1 MSRILLVDDN
11 EEIAYLVKRLLERR
25 GHEVYLALSGR
36 EALRQ
41 LNTGIR
47 PDIIFLDIIMPGMSG
62 EEFLSRI
69 RSSGKLKD
77 TSVYIFS
84 VVSERERVERWLA
97 MGASGFIPKPYDI
110 KQLEQTIE
118 HSQDR
123 IHPSFSGHGKGEA
136 EG

>member
-1 MSRILLVDDN
+1 M
-11 EEIAYLVKRLLERR
+11 
-25 GHEVYLALSGR
+25 
-36 EALRQ
+36 
-41 LNTGIR
+41 
-47 PDIIFLDIIMPGMSG
+47 
-62 EEFLSRI
+62 

-123 IHPSFSGHGKGEA
+123 IHPPFSGHGKGEA